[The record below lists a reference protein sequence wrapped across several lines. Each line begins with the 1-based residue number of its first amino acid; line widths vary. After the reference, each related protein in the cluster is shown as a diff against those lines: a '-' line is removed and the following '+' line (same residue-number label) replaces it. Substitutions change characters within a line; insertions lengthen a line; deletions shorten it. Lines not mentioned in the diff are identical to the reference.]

1 VSFTLQDSGGLSWA
15 QSGGNL
21 SGRPLICFIISCSDE
36 TTDLTTG
43 AAKVTL
49 RAPFA
54 FTVTE
59 VRASATEAPTGSALQ
74 ADVNEGGTSIL
85 STVIS
90 IDAGA
95 KTSTTATTQPVI
107 SDASIADDAEITVDI
122 DAVGS
127 TTPGKGLKVTLIG
140 YAT

>member
-1 VSFTLQDSGGLSWA
+1 MSVNLQDSGSVTLVQTGSDLR
-15 QSGGNL
+15 
-21 SGRPLICFIISCSDE
+21 GRAVICFIISCSDE
-36 TTDLTTG
+36 VTDLAIG

-74 ADVNEGGTSIL
+74 ADVNEGGVSIL

-95 KTSTTATTQPVI
+95 KTSTTAVTQPVI